1 MLPNLHIVKLIILY
15 ITLHIIQITYMY
27 KYIIYIYYV
36 ISNIL
41 NFIGY
46 YTEYLIVNWIC
57 DAKYNGSGN
66 ISAII
71 LKNLHKKKY

>member
-1 MLPNLHIVKLIILY
+1 
-15 ITLHIIQITYMY
+15 MY

-71 LKNLHKKKY
+71 LKEFIYKKKY